1 MPMRFIVIVLLALIV
16 CSCQS
21 DKNQAVL
28 SAQVN
33 TSNPLREDQEASK
46 RATTNQAIV
55 LRMGEATVAK
65 GETACLPIVAQN
77 FNNLI
82 GMQYTIQ
89 WDSTALDFHSVRKFG
104 LPGYGPSN
112 FGDRFTNRGYLSTLW
127 TEAGLQG
134 ITVEDGKTLFELC
147 LTNQAASGTITEVKF
162 TNGPTTFEVISADM
176 SQWKFRYSNGK
187 IISK

>member
-1 MPMRFIVIVLLALIV
+1 MSMRFILFSILALLI

-21 DKNQAVL
+21 DKKGLVTTAE
-28 SAQVN
+28 VN
-33 TSNPLREDQEASK
+33 LNNPLREDLDASK
-46 RATTNQAIV
+46 RATTNQAIN
-55 LRMGEATVAK
+55 LRMGEATIGK

-82 GMQYTIQ
+82 GMQYTVQ
-89 WDSTALDFHSVRKFG
+89 WDSTALDFQSVRKFG
-104 LPGYGPSN
+104 LPGYGPTN

-134 ITVEDGKTLFELC
+134 ITIEDGKTLFELC
-147 LTNQAASGTITEVKF
+147 LTNRSASGTETEVKF
-162 TNGPTTFEVISADM
+162 SNGPTTFEVISADM